1 MGRLSFTLLL
11 SNRGSPCRSG
21 CPNTSPSRSPQRP
34 YWSRIR
40 PCPRFEPHHA
50 LPRSA
55 WPPAWV
61 LFPNHPS
68 PTVSPNTS
76 TLTIAIS
83 CRVLTRPLAL
93 AAATV
98 VLAHGS
104 CGPLPCIS
112 CAPPTG
118 HCAAFHGGLLYLRP
132 RNADVS
138 YAVPINGPIVGPP
151 ANNPIQVGGVGIL
164 DPDYESAFVAGLN
177 YALDCDTSLA
187 ASYMS
192 LDSNTRDTIQT
203 AAPNVLRSLVAHPST
218 ASAATDF
225 LQASAN
231 LGIDFDLADVA
242 IRQLWFA
249 QDYFSLNY
257 VWGARYAKLQQQF
270 ASEFVNNGVENVGTD
285 IDFDG
290 GGLRLGLEAERMS
303 RRTRFGVY
311 AKGAASFV
319 AGRFRRQLSA
329 TSGLRSHRRPD
340 ELGSWTHRP
349 HSGCRAGYLLDQ
361 LAATTGISGPGMSSA
376 DGTTSPRRKTSSPAF
391 SRTTFAAW
399 KRRSPSTDYWPRLS
413 CDSDD
418 AIAPNGAAL
427 CQPRVER
434 ESTANERNPGSD
446 DKKSENPNGEVLS

>member
-1 MGRLSFTLLL
+1 M
-11 SNRGSPCRSG
+11 
-21 CPNTSPSRSPQRP
+21 
-34 YWSRIR
+34 
-40 PCPRFEPHHA
+40 
-50 LPRSA
+50 

-76 TLTIAIS
+76 PLTIAIS
-83 CRVLTRPLAL
+83 YRLLTRPLAL
-93 AAATV
+93 AAATL

-104 CGPLPCIS
+104 CGRLPCIS

-138 YAVPINGPIVGPP
+138 YAVPINGPIIGPP
-151 ANNPIQVGGVGIL
+151 ANNPIQVGGIGIV

-187 ASYMS
+187 ASYMRF
-192 LDSNTRDTIQT
+192 DSNTRDSIQT

-225 LQASAN
+225 LQASAH

-285 IDFDG
+285 VDFDG
-290 GGLRLGLEAERMS
+290 GGIRFGLEAERMS
-303 RRTRFGVY
+303 RHTRFGVY

-319 AGRFRRQLSA
+319 AGRFRASYLQQADLDPIVVQTNWEAGRIVPIL
-329 TSGLRSHRRPD
+329 D
-340 ELGSWTHRP
+340 VELGISWTSCSNHW
-349 HSGCRAGYLLDQ
+349 HFRAGYVFSGWYNVAKTEDFISSVQQNDFRGLEETLTFDGLLAQ
-361 LAATTGISGPGMSSA
+361 AEL
-376 DGTTSPRRKTSSPAF
+376 RF
-391 SRTTFAAW
+391 
-399 KRRSPSTDYWPRLS
+399 
-413 CDSDD
+413 
-418 AIAPNGAAL
+418 
-427 CQPRVER
+427 
-434 ESTANERNPGSD
+434 
-446 DKKSENPNGEVLS
+446 